1 MNAYDSLMRVRLL
14 MGYKVGVPLNEQG
27 KLTWDDD
34 NKSKWPDKLEVTTG
48 ERNPLLGEE
57 KYTELFNRLYDIIDK
72 MSYWEPTKP
81 YSRFNN
87 DVTEYIKIL
96 ESLKVLKPYNPLW
109 YSFSLQ
115 TVYKNKFQNS
125 SLVNHPCDK
134 DRIENLTP
142 ATLIFDTIYLDWLI
156 SVNSNGGYY
165 KSNCLRPSDPL
176 FNFTKPL
183 QSISS
188 GVEKV
193 ETYVKPKT
201 TVDDAK
207 SEFDLVMSKIPSD
220 YYLLPIFNY
229 FETNPFSTVEENNQ
243 FRKWFNTRFPKTA
256 SLIKLDSSDKAKQN
270 KYTSNLKMA
279 VNQII
284 DYGRESIFAFY
295 VYDNLAKKD
304 KKKYLE
310 WWDYFSPKMM
320 QTGEIMNKINEQ
332 KKLFV
337 EKNSAAKT
345 PESLNQRLEML
356 WNFGNDAERYGITTN
371 IYPSNDWSVDVQW
384 DWSSMQSKVYLQYK
398 PTSEKCG
405 FKIQVNYTKQ
415 VNTSNFVSQSLGME
429 SEEKDEKYVAQ
440 IDFKAN
446 GNIIEIFANGKKVT
460 GTYWKESDYIKVL
473 FPGYPKSYDLSIS
486 SLNYMLTEELDL
498 IPNDE
503 KNKNKAAELYD
514 KSQEQ
519 WDIRKQAIAMG
530 SNVQIEGDLSLNPCY
545 PAFQKKLDELKG
557 QGKDIDKKEVRV
569 EAWTEFVKCVDSGLT
584 GDEYNKNE
592 QAESESTTLETLLK
606 NRFVIKN
613 WTSESS
619 ISKDSHGAYGESEV
633 REAWDENGQKGKDF
647 LINVSKGKQYT
658 QSENPKI
665 IGRVY
670 YDNKTGKYFIP
681 VEVIPTGGE
690 GSPWVYKFYDA
701 HPIISQIIPSILAA
715 VFTGSLAAPAATR
728 VILYAALESGI
739 NIGAGYLDWKTGNIG
754 DDYMYIYVDIIFAL
768 LPLVIALPSV
778 QSILHGKF
786 NAYNVDS
793 LVTKITSNIKRGDNR
808 EVIEYFIKHNLN
820 DEQRQVLAYVCKHE
834 NGLLF
839 REWAKQ
845 GKFGQSL
852 EKLKKLY
859 GDPPKLPKSLFDDL
873 FKKVSKTV
881 EDIPVKKT
889 YGNVKE
895 FSIYLSPTVLMAK
908 DLGLLFKLGYCYVLD
923 WKNSLDCFQ
932 KEMTEEEKQKTLSII
947 NQIGEDEFKKLIADK
962 KYDSLYDK
970 IIDIYGEGAYGKTN
984 DKGEAVLPNGSVI
997 NQESLENIDNLV
1009 TKVEKSDSEFCS
1021 EKSYPTL
1028 NDGDEFLKNHKCGWC
1043 TKDESYHCKIDNTNT
1058 TTTTTTL

>member
-1 MNAYDSLMRVRLL
+1 MRVRLL

-34 NKSKWPDKLEVTTG
+34 NKSKLPDNLEVTSG
-48 ERNPLLGEE
+48 GIDLYSDEE
-57 KYTELFNRLYDIIDK
+57 KYSKSFNRLDDIIDK
-72 MSYWEPTKP
+72 MSYWNPTNP
-81 YSRFNN
+81 YSGFNN

-96 ESLKVLKPYNPLW
+96 ESLKVLKPYKHPL
-109 YSFSLQ
+109 YSFYSLQ
-115 TVYKNKFQNS
+115 SVYENKFQNS
-125 SLVNHPCDK
+125 SLVNHTCSK

-156 SVNSNGGYY
+156 SLNSNGGYY

-193 ETYVKPKT
+193 EAYVNPK
-201 TVDDAK
+201 DSIEDAK
-207 SEFDLVMSKIPSD
+207 NEFNLVMSKIPSD
-220 YYLLPIFNY
+220 YNSLPIFNY
-229 FETNPFSTVEENNQ
+229 FETNPFSSSEENSQ

-332 KKLFV
+332 KKLFI
-337 EKNSAAKT
+337 EKNDLSKT

-384 DWSSMQSKVYLQYK
+384 DWSAMQSKVYLQYK

-405 FKIQVNYTKQ
+405 FRIQVNYTKQ
-415 VNTSNFVSQSLGME
+415 VNTSNFVSQSFGME

-460 GTYWKESDYIKVL
+460 GTYWKEGDYIKVL

-486 SLNYMLTEELDL
+486 GLNYMLTEELDL

-519 WDIRKQAIAMG
+519 SDIRKQAIAMG

-701 HPIISQIIPSILAA
+701 HPIISQIIPSILAS
-715 VFTGSLAAPAATR
+715 VFTGSIAAPAATR
-728 VILYAALESGI
+728 VILFAALESGI
-739 NIGAGYLDWKTGNIG
+739 NIATAYLDYATGNIG
-754 DDYMYIYVDIIFAL
+754 DDYLYVYVDIIFAV
-768 LPLVIALPSV
+768 LPLVIATPGV

-786 NAYNVDS
+786 NAYSVDA
-793 LVTKITSNIKRGDNR
+793 LGKKIASNIKLGDN
-808 EVIEYFIKHNLN
+808 EQVIEYFIKNMLT
-820 DEQRQVLAYVCKHE
+820 DEERQVLAYICKYE
-834 NGLLF
+834 KGSLF

-845 GKFGQSL
+845 SKFGESL

-859 GDPPKLPKSLFDDL
+859 GDPPKLPKNIFDDL
-873 FKKVSKTV
+873 SKKVSKTV
-881 EDIPVKKT
+881 ENIPVKKT

-895 FSIYLSPTVLMAK
+895 LSIYLSPTVLMAK
-908 DLGLLFKLGYCYVLD
+908 DLGLLFKMAYCYIGD

-984 DKGEAVLPNGSVI
+984 DKGEAVLPNGSI
-997 NQESLENIDNLV
+997 IDD
-1009 TKVEKSDSEFCS
+1009 VEKDKIDKLIENVKATDLKFCK
-1021 EKSYPTL
+1021 EKSYPGLQYDDT
-1028 NDGDEFLKNHKCGWC
+1028 FLETHECGWC
-1043 TKDESYHCKIDNTNT
+1043 SNDGMYHCKSEVT
-1058 TTTTTTL
+1058 TTTTTIEP